1 MPEDCCTEQ
10 LNEHD
15 IMEAIVPYLN
25 FNGNAAEALAFYA
38 KAFDGKILFQQTFG
52 ESPMAND
59 IPGEFKDKL
68 MHATFQ
74 AGDLTFMV
82 SDCMP
87 GQPVSGGTNMSLSL
101 NFKSVADIDKTF
113 AALSDGSNITMP
125 LQDTFWGAKFG
136 MLTDKFGINWMFNH
150 DYEKKEK

>member
-1 MPEDCCTEQ
+1 
-10 LNEHD
+10 
-15 IMEAIVPYLN
+15 MEAIVPYLN
-25 FNGNAAEALAFYA
+25 FNGNAAEALSFYST
-38 KAFDGKILFQQTFG
+38 AFDGKILFQQTFG
-52 ESPMAND
+52 ESPMESPENT
-59 IPGEFKDKL
+59 KDKI

-87 GQPVSGGTNMSLSL
+87 GQEVAGGTNLSLSL
-101 NFKSVADIDKTF
+101 NFKTVELLDTTF
-113 AALSDGSNITMP
+113 AALSDGATITMP

-150 DYEKKEK
+150 DYAKK

>member
-1 MPEDCCTEQ
+1 
-10 LNEHD
+10 
-15 IMEAIVPYLN
+15 MEAIVPYLN

-38 KAFDGKILFQQTFG
+38 KAFDGKILFQQSFG
-52 ESPMAND
+52 ESPMEA
-59 IPGEFKDKL
+59 PAEQKDKI
-68 MHATFQ
+68 MHATFH

-82 SDCMP
+82 SDAMP
-87 GQPVSGGTNMSLSL
+87 GQPVSGGTNTSLSL
-101 NFKSVADIDKTF
+101 NFKTVADIDKTF
-113 AALSDGSNITMP
+113 AALSGGAIVTMP

>member
-1 MPEDCCTEQ
+1 
-10 LNEHD
+10 
-15 IMEAIVPYLN
+15 MEAIVPYLN
-25 FNGNAAEALAFYA
+25 FNGDAAAALSFYT

-52 ESPMAND
+52 EAPMESPAEQKSK
-59 IPGEFKDKL
+59 I

-82 SDCMP
+82 SDSMP
-87 GQPVSGGTNMSLSL
+87 DQPVTGGTNMSLSL
-101 NFKSVADIDKTF
+101 NFKTVTDIDKTF
-113 AALSDGSNITMP
+113 AALSDGATVTMP